1 MTVEELQK
9 LLHTYNLRPDKKFGQ
24 NFLLDESVLDSMV
37 EAAHITPHDT
47 VLEVGPGIGNLT
59 QKLALSAGRVLAVEK
74 DTRLQAL
81 LADVQAAHTNARVE
95 YSDILHFDFMSEL
108 AQISSLSNGEKLHY
122 KVVANIPYYVTGKIV
137 QVFLR
142 AALKPASITV
152 LVQKEVAENIVAQP
166 GAMNLLAL
174 SVQLIGTPTLV
185 RKVPA
190 QSFYPAPKV
199 DSAVVHISIPTESR
213 FGVVDE
219 KAFFRVARACFAG
232 KRKQIHNTLVSNLA
246 LPAEVVEG
254 LLKDVH
260 IDRATRPQE
269 LSVEVFLALTDA
281 IKKQG
286 LL

>member
-9 LLHTYNLRPDKKFGQ
+9 LLNKYNLRPDKKFGQ

-37 EAAHITPHDT
+37 EAANITSDDT

-59 QKLALSAGRVLAVEK
+59 KKLALSAGTVLAVEK

-81 LADVQAAHTNARVE
+81 LADVQAAHTNAHVE
-95 YSDILHFDFMSEL
+95 YSDILHFDFAAEL
-108 AQISSLSNGEKLHY
+108 TALSSPAKGKKLRY

-142 AALKPASITV
+142 AALKPTSITV
-152 LVQKEVAENIVAQP
+152 LVQKEVAENIVAKP

-185 RKVPA
+185 CKVPA
-190 QSFYPAPKV
+190 RSFYPAPKV

-213 FGVVDE
+213 YGVVDE

-246 LPAEVVEG
+246 LPADVVDSV
-254 LLKDVH
+254 LKDLGV
-260 IDRATRPQE
+260 DRTTRPQE
-269 LSVEVFLALTDA
+269 LSVERFLALTDA